1 MEKER
6 IIERILKVRAIAK
19 DGVGGER
26 VAAEQLL
33 SSMMKQYGISL
44 EDIEQDAK
52 EYRLAYIGDGRYE
65 FKLFAQIACILYKG
79 PGHPKIADLRKAPAK
94 HKRAWAEAGLGPKN
108 ANVGLYCTK
117 AEFIEILSVFEI
129 YKADFIR
136 QEEVFY
142 YAYLDKNDLLLKS
155 EGEQPDLTDEEIDR
169 LMSAERMKRGIKK
182 QELYKQIEQ

>member
-19 DGVGGER
+19 GGVGGER

-65 FKLFAQIACILYKG
+65 FKLFGQIAYKLYNL
-79 PGHPKIADLRKAPAK
+79 PRIADLRKAPAK
-94 HKRAWAEAGLGPKN
+94 YKRVWAEAGLGPKN